1 MKNLID
7 DVNWLQLVLQTIV
20 IACHLNFI
28 LLVSHGQFP
37 NRTFYNESLN
47 TTGLLEQFFNS
58 NFSALNFSQ
67 TVICPIFS
75 SVSSTFTEYPINLVN
90 ESFAELDISIVQTDQ
105 EMDV

>member
-1 MKNLID
+1 MKNLIN
-7 DVNWLQLVLQTIV
+7 DVSWLQLLLQTIV
-20 IACHLNFI
+20 IACHLNFV

-37 NRTFYNESLN
+37 NRTFYNEPLN
-47 TTGLLEQFFNS
+47 TTGLLEQLFNS

-90 ESFAELDISIVQTDQ
+90 ESLAELNISITQTDQ
-105 EMDV
+105 ETDI